1 MAKPSL
7 IGNRGPAPLIGKA
20 APKKKRRKPSVT
32 KKMVAP
38 RKKRRKVS
46 GIGEEL
52 PKMLE
57 LGVAAAAGGFV
68 GRVVL
73 KMGMLAPSG
82 TSTTDYR
89 PYAGVAAGIAGM
101 LFIKNPTAKAAALG
115 LTAVSAMGLVPDAD
129 IPQIGSAAFPRLTV
143 GNSRPQIIRLK
154 NGKRNNM
161 NGARMIAGS
170 AHSVSP
176 LIGRKPKNN
185 FFVGGVGLD
194 L

>member
-57 LGVAAAAGGFV
+57 LGVV